1 MRYGKPERMNQRESR
16 YVKVARIAYELA
28 QQALPRYAHPKSP
41 HHFTLPQL
49 AACVLLTFYLDVSYR
64 DMEEWLLATDQVRTV
79 LQLPRVPDHSTLART
94 FHKLRQADWTR
105 WRNALLDGLGVA
117 EEFISMDTTNF
128 SLSQAS
134 AYYQTRTGR
143 TYHDGVKVG
152 YGLGL
157 ESRLIVSWRSGRGA
171 GYDQPYWQPL
181 CRQAARYGRKA
192 GRWRAWLPVGDM
204 GFDGRT
210 TRSDDLIPPQRRQSK
225 LVAPERKARADLVDA
240 ARLDGLYGQR
250 WQSETVNSVIKRKC
264 GDTVRSRSTRLQR
277 REPLAK
283 GLAYHIHV

>member
-1 MRYGKPERMNQRESR
+1 MNQRESR
-16 YVKVARIAYELA
+16 YVKVARLAYALA
-28 QQALPRYAHPKSP
+28 QQALPRYSHPKSP

-49 AACVLLTFYLDVSYR
+49 ATCVLLTFYLDVSYR
-64 DMEEWLLATDQVRTV
+64 DMEEWLLATDQVRNV

-94 FHKLRQADWTR
+94 FHKLRQVDWTR
-105 WRNALLDGLGVA
+105 WRNTLLDELGVE

-143 TYHDGVKVG
+143 IYHDWVKGG
-152 YGLGL
+152 YGVGL
-157 ESRLIVSWRSGRGA
+157 ASRLIVAWRSGRGA

-192 GRWRAWLPVGDM
+192 GGCRAWLPIGDM
-204 GFDGRT
+204 GLDGRT
-210 TRSDDLIPPQRRQSK
+210 TRADDLVPPQRRQGK
-225 LVAPERKARADLVDA
+225 IVAPARQARADLVDA

-283 GLAYHIHV
+283 GLAYNIHV